1 MVLSLWLWKS
11 YLIFLRASFL
21 ICSLDCK
28 KLELEDFKM
37 AVPGY
42 KTFFDYMIPKMF
54 VLVNIEISSKL
65 WGEAILG
72 KVLRRKTVQVE
83 CCR

>member
-1 MVLSLWLWKS
+1 
-11 YLIFLRASFL
+11 
-21 ICSLDCK
+21 
-28 KLELEDFKM
+28 M

-83 CCR
+83 CCRQHYQLTEKLVIEISVSGKTLTQSATVCIETG